1 MPLGID
7 FVQILLHM
15 FNVVILF
22 GGLYFLLYSPV
33 KKFMA
38 KREEHYRQL
47 DEEKNAALE
56 EANRLKEE
64 RETQLLGV
72 DGEIAEERRKATQEL
87 ADLRSKKISEAKEEA
102 ARIITK
108 AETEAERKRKE
119 IVDGAKDDIN
129 SLIEEAADKLL
140 LEGDT
145 ENFYDSFLDEAE
157 RSAEDA

>member
-7 FVQILLHM
+7 FVQILLHV
-15 FNVVILF
+15 FNIIILF

-33 KKFMA
+33 KKFMK
-38 KREEHYRQL
+38 KREDYYKQM
-47 DEEKNAALE
+47 DEEKNEALN

-64 RETQLLGV
+64 REAQLSGV
-72 DGEIAEERRKATQEL
+72 AAEIAGQRQKAMKEL
-87 ADLRSKKISEAKEEA
+87 TDLRTEKMHEAKEEA
-102 ARIITK
+102 ARIISK

-129 SLIEEAADKLL
+129 GLITEAADKLL

-145 ENFYDSFLDEAE
+145 ENFYDAFLDEAE
-157 RSAEDA
+157 RSADHA